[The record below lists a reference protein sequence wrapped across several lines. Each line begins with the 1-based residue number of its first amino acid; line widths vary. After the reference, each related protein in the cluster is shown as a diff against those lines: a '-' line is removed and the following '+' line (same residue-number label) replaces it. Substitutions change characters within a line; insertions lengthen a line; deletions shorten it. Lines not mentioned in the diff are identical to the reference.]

1 MKGIPF
7 FPMGVV
13 WGGWSKHAYM
23 ATIKE
28 NKGSI
33 DTLFLR
39 SSISSSYNWL
49 EGGRRIN
56 LSYFHGKSIF
66 DEFEGFS
73 LKSYKV

>member
-33 DTLFLR
+33 GTLFLR
-39 SSISSSYNWL
+39 SSISSSCNWL

-56 LSYFHGKSIF
+56 LSYFHEKNIF

-73 LKSYKV
+73 LESYKV